1 MLKWLRK
8 KRRLTMNI
16 LVIGKGGREHALA
29 HACYKSALCD
39 KLFMAPGNPGMAK
52 IGTCV
57 DVSDSDVDGLVSFAK
72 ENEIDLT
79 IVGPEATLSLGVV
92 DAFQK
97 AGLKIFGPT
106 KAATQV
112 ESSKDFA
119 KKIMA
124 KYNIPTASYQ
134 TFDNYE
140 EACAYVKEKGA
151 PIVIKEDGLKAGKGV
166 TVAASMEQ
174 ALEALDIAFAI
185 EGNKVVIEECLVGFE
200 FSLICLVHNDL
211 VIPLEI
217 AQDHKC
223 VNDGDTGPNTGGM
236 GSYSPVKKI
245 TPEIVQETMET
256 VLVPM
261 AKAMVQEGVPFTGFL
276 YGGLMLTKDGVKTIE
291 FNARFGDP
299 EAEVILPRLESD
311 FVQAVLDVMDGK
323 EVDLV
328 WSKKVSHG
336 VVMASTNYPASST
349 KGAVI
354 ENLDAV
360 DALVYH
366 MGTKEVDGK
375 LVTDGGRVLMIV
387 TLEDTLE
394 KAFES
399 TYKEVEKVKCNELFY
414 RHDIGKKDM

>member
-1 MLKWLRK
+1 MK
-8 KRRLTMNI
+8 I

-29 HACYKSALCD
+29 HACSKSALCE
-39 KLFMAPGNPGMAK
+39 KLYMAPGNPGMAQL
-52 IGTCV
+52 GTCV
-57 DVSDSDVDGLVSFAK
+57 NVSDSDVEGLVAFAK
-72 ENEIDLT
+72 EKAIDLT

-92 DAFQK
+92 DAFEK
-97 AGLKIFGPT
+97 EGLKIFGPT
-106 KAATQV
+106 QAATQV

-124 KYNIPTASYQ
+124 KYDIPTAAYA
-134 TFDNYE
+134 TFEDYE
-140 EACAYVKEKGA
+140 EAVAYVKEKGA

-166 TVAASMEQ
+166 TVASTLDQ
-174 ALEALDIAFAI
+174 ALEALQAAFADG
-185 EGNKVVIEECLVGFE
+185 ENKVVIEECLTGFE
-200 FSLICLVHNDL
+200 FSLICLVHRDT

-223 VNDGDTGPNTGGM
+223 VGDGDTGPNTGGM

-245 TPEIVQETMET
+245 TPAIIEHTMDT
-256 VLVPM
+256 VMIPM
-261 AKAMVQEGVPFTGFL
+261 AKAMIREGVPFTGFL
-276 YGGLMLTKDGVKTIE
+276 YGGLMLTEQGVKVIE

-299 EAEVILPRLESD
+299 EAEVILPRLQSD
-311 FVQAVLDVMDGK
+311 FVQAILDVMEGK
-323 EVDLV
+323 NVSLQ
-328 WSKKVSHG
+328 WSSQVSHG
-336 VVMASTNYPASST
+336 VVLASTNYPAGST

-387 TLEDTLE
+387 TLEDSLE
-394 KAFES
+394 KAYEH
-399 TYKEVEKVKCNELFY
+399 TYREVEKVQCSDLFY
-414 RHDIGKKDM
+414 RHDIGKKDMDNE